1 MADHKYFTIKQ
12 IINSESYPFSEG
24 QIRHFL
30 IMRHKNGLQNAVRQI
45 GKRLYIRKDLLDLW
59 IESQSSKGGQG

>member
-1 MADHKYFTIKQ
+1 MTDHKYLTIKQ

-30 IMRHKNGLQNAVRQI
+30 IMRHKNGLGNAVRMI
-45 GKRLYIRKDLLDLW
+45 GKRLYLRKDLLDQW
-59 IESQSSKGGQG
+59 IESQNS

>member
-1 MADHKYFTIKQ
+1 MTDHKYLTIKQ

-30 IMRHKNGLQNAVRQI
+30 IMRHKNGLIPFIINNET
-45 GKRLYIRKDLLDLW
+45 Y
-59 IESQSSKGGQG
+59 S